1 MSIGYDMAGNI
12 LQNLKSIEYIYLFWR
27 ENFFLCT
34 IWLFFYIKL
43 NRQITLWCATLILT
57 DLYMM
62 WIKQP
67 IKKVRKESEYE
78 K

>member
-1 MSIGYDMAGNI
+1 MVV
-12 LQNLKSIEYIYLFWR
+12 
-27 ENFFLCT
+27 
-34 IWLFFYIKL
+34 FYIKL

-78 K
+78 KEYEKQKTNYCRNLFGLYMLLNVGDADKRRG